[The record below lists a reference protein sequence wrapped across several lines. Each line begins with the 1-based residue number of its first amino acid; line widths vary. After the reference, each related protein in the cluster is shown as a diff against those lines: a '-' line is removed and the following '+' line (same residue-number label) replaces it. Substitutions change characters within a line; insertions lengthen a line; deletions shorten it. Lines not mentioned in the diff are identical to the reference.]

1 MDSSLQIDNIQSFI
15 KVTGNN
21 ITPWRLLLGRD
32 VIHVDGRR
40 GKVFLI
46 NPIGLQIGLELT
58 TQKINNF
65 KCQDNFTREICST
78 NDCNTIYPPLLY
90 KEITELIQIKKE
102 EIVPEKQKNKNIEQ
116 AREEKQIRKSSN
128 FQINN
133 IPSFF
138 LRW

>member
-32 VIHVDGRR
+32 VVHVDGRQ

-58 TQKINNF
+58 TKKINNF
-65 KCQDNFTREICST
+65 KCQDNFTREVCSA
-78 NDCNTIYPPLLY
+78 NNFNKIYHLFY
-90 KEITELIQIKKE
+90 MKK
-102 EIVPEKQKNKNIEQ
+102 
-116 AREEKQIRKSSN
+116 
-128 FQINN
+128 
-133 IPSFF
+133 
-138 LRW
+138 